1 MSRSNNRRGGALL
14 AVMWFAAA
22 LTAIA
27 FALSTG
33 VRADFDRASV
43 QADSLRAYYLAHGA
57 VEATIRRIAR
67 SPRVPVE
74 GQQPP
79 LFVVGQRFMHYRFE
93 GGTVEVE
100 IVAEGGKLDVNR
112 ASAEALSRL
121 MAAAGV
127 DPGLAVQLGVG
138 IVAYREQLRAGE
150 VLYGVPIDR
159 ALEEFGNLEADP
171 SFRPARA
178 SIQELEELLSIPG
191 MTPDLLYGS
200 YQETNSGT
208 LVRRN
213 GLVESLTTR
222 GAAAVDVAYAPP
234 VLLAAA
240 GFSPSLIDQLVEIRR
255 LRPLAIEDPG
265 MADLVQRGGEIP
277 LALMRGG
284 TAYTL
289 RATAE
294 LNGSRARHTV
304 AALVQADVSDSVDPL
319 RIVRWYDNPF

>member
-1 MSRSNNRRGGALL
+1 
-14 AVMWFAAA
+14 
-22 LTAIA
+22 
-27 FALSTG
+27 
-33 VRADFDRASV
+33 
-43 QADSLRAYYLAHGA
+43 
-57 VEATIRRIAR
+57 
-67 SPRVPVE
+67 
-74 GQQPP
+74 
-79 LFVVGQRFMHYRFE
+79 MHFRFE
-93 GGTVEVE
+93 AGVVEVE

-121 MAAAGV
+121 LSASGV

-138 IVAYREQLRAGE
+138 VVAYREQLRAGE
-150 VLYGVPIDR
+150 VLYGVPIDQ

-222 GAAAVDVAYAPP
+222 GGAAVDVAYAPP

-255 LRPLAIEDPG
+255 VRPLTVEDPG
-265 MADLVQRGGEIP
+265 MADLIQRGGEIP
-277 LALMRGG
+277 LALTRGG

-294 LNGSRARHTV
+294 LNGARARHTV